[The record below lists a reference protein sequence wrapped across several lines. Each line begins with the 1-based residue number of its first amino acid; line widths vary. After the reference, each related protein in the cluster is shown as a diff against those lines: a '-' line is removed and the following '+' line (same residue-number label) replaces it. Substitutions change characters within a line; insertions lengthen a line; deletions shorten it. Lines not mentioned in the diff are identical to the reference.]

1 MSWEYFIDEIDKEK
15 SPLEL
20 VREIVQDNDLKSKS
34 RDRQSVYT
42 RQFLMWFLN
51 KKTSLSLKAI
61 GKEFNRDHSTVIHAK
76 KSYEDAM
83 SINDAEYFKYFID
96 IKDFLEFFNF
106 PDKYNFHENKKS
118 FEVSSVIGRDEY
130 LKLKKVVDIKNESV
144 SSFIRD
150 LIKRSVT
157 KYNLQD

>member
-1 MSWEYFIDEIDKEK
+1 
-15 SPLEL
+15 
-20 VREIVQDNDLKSKS
+20 
-34 RDRQSVYT
+34 
-42 RQFLMWFLN
+42 
-51 KKTSLSLKAI
+51 
-61 GKEFNRDHSTVIHAK
+61 
-76 KSYEDAM
+76 M

-130 LKLKKVVDIKNESV
+130 LKLKKVVEMKNESV

-150 LIKRSVT
+150 LINRSVT